1 MSDLSKKLLA
11 EAFDAYVNE
20 NDIAKATRLFQHHW
34 NLVAKNNYALL
45 ESEDEDFEVG
55 DMGDDFNQN
64 IVDDAGSDDEQKFE
78 QLQIA
83 VDELEDKYPEEMTDE
98 VQAKFDDL
106 RNKIDE
112 LKLAES
118 DDEVSDE
125 DVTVAIEDLKAD
137 FEVAGALS
145 EDVEALFDEITAGI
159 QGQEADVEEIDAA
172 DEDEEAEEG
181 DEVATDEEIDEATE
195 EPVDDL
201 GVDVKFSDDEG
212 EDSEEVSVE
221 SEETEEEPVEDEE
234 GEDESEDLDIIYDAK
249 DKVEELLAK
258 LDELEANEK
267 SEEGEDVEASE
278 EDENKVEEC
287 FTKSKLPRNG
297 LKNEEEGVKKEG
309 MKFGKATTIPTRKG
323 MGVSH
328 TVSAGTSADKKV
340 KVEKTENK
348 GAKSW
353 SKVAKPANEAKAG
366 KSVLGN

>member
-55 DMGDDFNQN
+55 DMGKDFNQN
-64 IVDDAGSDDEQKFE
+64 IVDDAGSDEEEKFG

-145 EDVEALFDEITAGI
+145 DDVEALFDEITAGI
-159 QGQEADVEEIDAA
+159 QGEEADVEEIDAA
-172 DEDEEAEEG
+172 DEDEAAEE
-181 DEVATDEEIDEATE
+181 ESDEEIDEAAE
-195 EPVDDL
+195 EPVETDDNL
-201 GVDVKFSDDEG
+201 DVDVEFEDTD
-212 EDSEEVSVE
+212 EDSKDVSVE
-221 SEETEEEPVEDEE
+221 SEESEEEPVEAEE

-267 SEEGEDVEASE
+267 AEEGEDVEASE

-309 MKFGKATTIPTRKG
+309 MKFGKATTIPVRKG

>member
-1 MSDLSKKLLA
+1 MSNLNKKLLA

-20 NDIAKATRLFQHHW
+20 GDIAKATRLFQRHW
-34 NLVAKNNYALL
+34 DLSAKNQYALL
-45 ESEDEDFEVG
+45 ESEDEEFEVT
-55 DMGDDFNQN
+55 DMGDDFNQD
-64 IVDDAGSDDEQKFE
+64 VAAEAGSDEEQKFE

-83 VDELEDKYPEEMTDE
+83 VDELEDKFPAEMTEE

-112 LKLAES
+112 LKLAGD

-125 DVTVAIEDLKAD
+125 DATVIIEDLKAD
-137 FEVAGALS
+137 FEVAGEIS
-145 EDVEALFDEITAGI
+145 DDVQALFDEISAGI
-159 QGQEADVEEIDAA
+159 QGEEADAEEIDVA
-172 DEDEEAEEG
+172 DEDEAAA
-181 DEVATDEEIDEATE
+181 D
-195 EPVDDL
+195 
-201 GVDVKFSDDEG
+201 
-212 EDSEEVSVE
+212 
-221 SEETEEEPVEDEE
+221 EEPVEEAAEEAPAEEGSEEETDLDIDFDEEEPKAEGEESEEAPVEGE

-249 DKVEELLAK
+249 EKVDELLAK

-267 SEEGEDVEASE
+267 AEEGEDVEAPAESDKE
-278 EDENKVEEC
+278 EVKEEW
-287 FTKSKLPRNG
+287 TKAKLPRNK
-297 LKNEEEGVKKEG
+297 LQNEEEGVKKEG
-309 MKFGKATTIPTRKG
+309 MKFGKATSIPVRKG

-353 SKVAKPANEAKAG
+353 SKVAKPENKAKEG